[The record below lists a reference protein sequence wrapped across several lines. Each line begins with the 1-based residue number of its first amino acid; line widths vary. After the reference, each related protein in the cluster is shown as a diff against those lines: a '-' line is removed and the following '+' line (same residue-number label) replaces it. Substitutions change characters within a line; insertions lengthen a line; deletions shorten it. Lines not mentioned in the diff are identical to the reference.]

1 MNIYQRLIEDHKTQR
16 EIAEKLMETSGDSPE
31 RRALFERFK
40 TELDAHALAEE
51 QTFYSD
57 LMQHPDGTEKAR
69 HSVAEHKDADDLL
82 QELSDLEMSSGGWIH
97 KFEKLKHEVIHHVDE
112 EEKEVFPL
120 ARKLIAPSRAEEL
133 ADDFDDRKSKEA
145 S

>member
-1 MNIYQRLIEDHKTQR
+1 MNIYQRLIEDHNTQR
-16 EIAEKLMETSGDSPE
+16 ELAEKLMETSGDSPE

-120 ARKLIAPSRAEEL
+120 ARKLIASSRAEEL
-133 ADDFDDRKSKEA
+133 ANDFGDRKGKEA
-145 S
+145 R

>member
-1 MNIYQRLIEDHKTQR
+1 MNIYQRLIEDHNTQR
-16 EIAEKLMETSGDSPE
+16 ELAEKLMQTSGDSPE

-120 ARKLIAPSRAEEL
+120 ARKLIASSRADEL
-133 ADDFDDRKSKEA
+133 ANDFDVRKGKEA